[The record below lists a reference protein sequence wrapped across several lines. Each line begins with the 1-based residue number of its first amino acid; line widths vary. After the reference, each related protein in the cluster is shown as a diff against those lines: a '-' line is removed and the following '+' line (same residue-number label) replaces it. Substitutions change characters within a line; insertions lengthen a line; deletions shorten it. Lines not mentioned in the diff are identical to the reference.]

1 MNQHKLCMTGGA
13 LLLSLSYVWTEATQA
28 SNELVPKATIT
39 WYAKDRSRAAV
50 EGQTL
55 RYVGYVDSVAFSPDG
70 KQVLTGSR
78 DQSAVLRDAATGEIL
93 KTWRHDAGV
102 YAVAFSS
109 DGKRVLTGSR
119 DQSAVLR
126 DAATGETL
134 QTWRHDAFVYAVAF
148 SLDGKKVLTGSSD
161 NTVVLR
167 DAVMGETLQTWR
179 HDAGVTS
186 VAFSLD
192 GKKVLT
198 GSSDNTVVLR
208 DAVMGETL
216 YMWKHA
222 ASVNS
227 VAFSPDGRKVL
238 TGSAD
243 QTAVLRDAAT
253 GETLH
258 TWRHTGSVYT
268 VAFSPDGRACLT
280 GSLDQTAVLRDAATG
295 KTLQTWRHDAGV
307 NTAVFSPSGT
317 QVLTGTSNGEVVLRP
332 NRFSANSLSDSI
344 KTFLQK
350 AESKHRDLPKELDA
364 RRAGL
369 NSGKPQ
375 KDEFESVANF
385 GLRVAQWNK
394 AVDKLNADV
403 ADHYQRLG
411 SLPLKQRAEA
421 FEAAISDAYGNPQLS
436 DVRYDP
442 ELARF
447 FATLGASFNPQ
458 FKRTIS
464 IAVPNNEARAA
475 KAQLESDQNGLV
487 IELEV
492 TEKNQLI
499 WGAPKVNLGRKV
511 VVAQYIDKNFVS
523 PDTSQLASAPVLKGI
538 ELPQVLPI
546 TPGPA
551 PQITSDPKLAELQMQ
566 VLERER
572 QQAQAAARQAEE
584 ERLRGRLA
592 ELNRVTE
599 SEFIDDLPSLLA
611 KLPASKP
618 NPRIHVLAIGINDYS
633 DVPNVPFADRSAL
646 QFAELTKKLFG
657 AQNQNVI
664 VLTNDEATSGRLRG
678 RLRTLLNRL
687 EPRDQLVIY
696 YAGHGVPSKDG
707 KSAYLLA
714 QDGGPGSYQ
723 ESDLRLEQLYAD
735 VAQSRVGKAKL
746 FIDACFSG
754 RSGRDTIIFEGVA
767 PITVAPKQAFSNSQ
781 KIAVLTAGRGDQ
793 FSNQDKA
800 RGHRL
805 FGYHLMRALLEQGG
819 SIPMETL
826 HSSLRQKVL
835 NDSRRIGPEFEQEPE
850 LHGNKK
856 LSF

>member
-1 MNQHKLCMTGGA
+1 MIQHRICMTGVA
-13 LLLSLSYVWTEATQA
+13 LLLSLSYAWTETTQA
-28 SNELVPKATIT
+28 SNRPEPKATIT
-39 WYAKDRSRAAV
+39 WYAKAGVQTSLKERSWQHAKPV
-50 EGQTL
+50 E
-55 RYVGYVDSVAFSPDG
+55 SVAFSPDG
-70 KQVLTGSR
+70 KQVLTGS
-78 DQSAVLRDAATGEIL
+78 
-93 KTWRHDAGV
+93 
-102 YAVAFSS
+102 
-109 DGKRVLTGSR
+109 
-119 DQSAVLR
+119 
-126 DAATGETL
+126 
-134 QTWRHDAFVYAVAF
+134 
-148 SLDGKKVLTGSSD
+148 LD
-161 NTVVLR
+161 N
-167 DAVMGETLQTWR
+167 
-179 HDAGVTS
+179 
-186 VAFSLD
+186 
-192 GKKVLT
+192 
-198 GSSDNTVVLR
+198 
-208 DAVMGETL
+208 
-216 YMWKHA
+216 
-222 ASVNS
+222 
-227 VAFSPDGRKVL
+227 
-238 TGSAD
+238 
-243 QTAVLRDAAT
+243 TAVLRDAAT
-253 GETLH
+253 GQTLQ
-258 TWRHTGSVYT
+258 TWRHTGGVYT
-268 VAFSPDGRACLT
+268 VAFSPDGKQVLT
-280 GSLDQTAVLRDAATG
+280 GSLDNTAVLRDAATG
-295 KTLQTWRHDAGV
+295 QTLQTWKHNLGVPSVAFSPDGKQVLTGSFDNTAVLRDAATGQTLHTWRHSGSVLTVAFSPDGKQVLTGSLDNTAVLRDSATGQTLHTWRHSASVRTVAFSPDGKQVLTGSSDGTAVLRDSATGQTLQTWRHSESVHTLAFSPDGKQV
-307 NTAVFSPSGT
+307 LTGSSDGTAVLRDSATGQTLQTWWHAAWVKRVAFSPDGK
-317 QVLTGTSNGEVVLRP
+317 QVLTGTHNGEVFLRP
-332 NRFSANSLSDSI
+332 NWFGANSLSDSI

-350 AESKHRDLPKELDA
+350 AESAHRDLPKALDA
-364 RRAGL
+364 RRAEL
-369 NSGKPQ
+369 NSNKPQ

-394 AVDKLNADV
+394 AVDKLNADA
-403 ADHYQRLG
+403 ADHYKRLG

-421 FEAAISDAYGNPQLS
+421 FEEAISDAYGNPKLT

-499 WGAPKVNLGRKV
+499 WGAPKVNLGGKV

-523 PDTSQLASAPVLKGI
+523 PDTSQLASAPALKGI
-538 ELPQVLPI
+538 DLPQVLPI

-551 PQITSDPKLAELQMQ
+551 PQITRDPKLAELQMQ

-618 NPRIHVLAIGINDYS
+618 NPRVHVLAIGINDYS

-657 AQNQNVI
+657 AQSQNVV
-664 VLTNDEATSGRLRG
+664 VLTNAEATSGRLRG

-687 EPRDQLVIY
+687 EPRDQLLIY

-723 ESDLRLEQLYAD
+723 EPDLRLEQLYAA

-767 PITVAPKQAFSNSQ
+767 PITVAPKQALPNSQ
-781 KIAVLTAGRGDQ
+781 SIAVLTAGRGDQ

-805 FGYHLMRALLEQGG
+805 FGYHLMRVLLEQGS
-819 SIPMETL
+819 SISMETL
-826 HSSLRQKVL
+826 HTSLRQKVL

>member
-1 MNQHKLCMTGGA
+1 MQHKIGMTAVA
-13 LLLSLSYVWTEATQA
+13 LLLSLSYAWTGAAQA
-28 SNELVPKATIT
+28 SKGSEPSETIT
-39 WYAKDRSRAAV
+39 WYAKNGFEERLWKHANTVEGVAFSPDGRQVLTGAETAVLRDAAT
-50 EGQTL
+50 GQTL
-55 RYVGYVDSVAFSPDG
+55 QTWKHKAGVVSVAFSPDGRQVLTGSWDETAVLRVTATGQILQTWKHSGVVNSVAFSPDG
-70 KQVLTGSR
+70 KQVLTGA
-78 DQSAVLRDAATGEIL
+78 DDKTAVLRDSATG
-93 KTWRHDAGV
+93 K
-102 YAVAFSS
+102 
-109 DGKRVLTGSR
+109 
-119 DQSAVLR
+119 
-126 DAATGETL
+126 TL
-134 QTWRHDAFVYAVAF
+134 QTWEHN
-148 SLDGKKVLTGSSD
+148 GMVLG
-161 NTVVLR
+161 
-167 DAVMGETLQTWR
+167 
-179 HDAGVTS
+179 
-186 VAFSLD
+186 
-192 GKKVLT
+192 
-198 GSSDNTVVLR
+198 
-208 DAVMGETL
+208 
-216 YMWKHA
+216 
-222 ASVNS
+222 

-238 TGSAD
+238 TGS
-243 QTAVLRDAAT
+243 
-253 GETLH
+253 
-258 TWRHTGSVYT
+258 
-268 VAFSPDGRACLT
+268 
-280 GSLDQTAVLRDAATG
+280 LDQTAVLRDLATG
-295 KTLQTWRHDAGV
+295 QTLHRWTHAASVNSVAFSPGGDQVLTGAADKTAVLRDVATGQTLQTWRHEGV
-307 NTAVFSPSGT
+307 VEIVAFSPDGKHVLTGSWDKTAVLRDSSTGETLQTWNHDGAVLGAAFSPSGA
-317 QVLTGTSNGEVVLRP
+317 QVLTGTFNGEVILRQHHS
-332 NRFSANSLSDSI
+332 RTKSLSDSI
-344 KTFLQK
+344 KTFLQI
-350 AESKHRDLPKELDA
+350 AESTHRYLPKALDA
-364 RRAGL
+364 RRAEL
-369 NSGKPQ
+369 NSSKPQ

-403 ADHYQRLG
+403 ADHYKKLG
-411 SLPLKQRAEA
+411 PLPLKQRAEA
-421 FEAAISDAYGNPQLS
+421 FEAAISDAYGNPQLT

-475 KAQLESDQNGLV
+475 KAQLESEKNGLV
-487 IELEV
+487 IELDV

-499 WGAPKVNLGRKV
+499 WGAPKVNLGGKV

-523 PDTSQLASAPVLKGI
+523 PDTSQIASAPVLKGI

-551 PQITSDPKLAELQMQ
+551 PQITNDPKLAELQMQ

-572 QQAQAAARQAEE
+572 QQAEAAARQAEE

-618 NPRIHVLAIGINDYS
+618 NPRVHVLAIGINDYS

-657 AQNQNVI
+657 AQSQNVV
-664 VLTNDEATSGRLRG
+664 VLTNAEATSGRLRG

-687 EPRDQLVIY
+687 EPRDQLLIY

-723 ESDLRLEQLYAD
+723 EPDLRLEQLYAD

-767 PITVAPKQAFSNSQ
+767 PITVAPKQALPNSQ
-781 KIAVLTAGRGDQ
+781 SLAVLTAGRGDQ

-805 FGYHLMRALLEQGG
+805 FGYHLMRVLLEQGG
-819 SIPMETL
+819 SISMETL
-826 HSSLRQKVL
+826 HTSLRQKVL